1 LYFKPFFRGS
11 GRARIEISSE
21 GIAGMSDVKTPSITE
36 IRKRK
41 FAHQIGGVHENGVVD
56 DSFFE
61 KYSDDRSYEEVFE
74 DAFNGKYLIDLIK
87 SVWSAA
93 PPYRLLD
100 CGSASGLTLE
110 QFDKLGVDA
119 WGIENSAHIHSKTP
133 EKWRERNLLGDV
145 CKMPFEDE
153 SFDFLYVTC
162 LPHLPEE
169 MIGQAIRELFRVCR
183 VGVVLQ
189 GVTTDMTEEVIE
201 DYELFKGLQ
210 TFWTCPEWSDAMMR
224 GGFNLA
230 VSNQVLLDEVWRV
243 EQETDED
250 DWDWYPNKETMQYQ
264 FFSKPRIERNP

>member
-1 LYFKPFFRGS
+1 
-11 GRARIEISSE
+11 
-21 GIAGMSDVKTPSITE
+21 MSDVKTPSITE

-169 MIGQAIRELFRVCR
+169 MIGQAISELFRVCR